1 MAKIRGAKELRAA
14 IKAAGPDLRKEA
26 GTEVKA
32 STDRMHKNAR
42 AMMGSAASI
51 AAFWHGKPGMQNI
64 SGAARRSYKKSVSR
78 DGMTGKVG
86 ILGET
91 AGADSNYGALAMRM
105 FLFGS
110 SHQPARNVHD
120 AAFED
125 ERDAFIHNQGEALEA
140 VLRRMG

>member
-14 IKAAGPDLRKEA
+14 IKAAGPDLRKQA
-26 GTEVKA
+26 GEEVKA
-32 STDRMHKNAR
+32 STNRMHAKAR
-42 AMMGSAASI
+42 LMMGSASSI
-51 AAFWHGKPGMQNI
+51 AEFWHGKPGMQNI
-64 SGAARRSYKKSVSR
+64 TGAARKAYKKSVSR
-78 DGMTGKVG
+78 DGLTGKVG

-91 AGADSNYGALAMRM
+91 AGADSNMGALALRF

-125 ERDAFIHNQGEALEA
+125 ERDVFTHNQGKAMEA